1 MKTILKIFILSA
13 LSIFLVAGTATAIP
27 LGTNI
32 TISDRVNTGGTG
44 WYSDR
49 EDEEVEPGC
58 ITGQQWDL
66 EGFFLDGTMLTMVGG
81 FDFKEGQGGYQ
92 SGDIFIDTNGDAKY
106 GPDNQGTGG
115 DQSYP
120 AEITNTFNYEY
131 AIDLNFLNNLNTF
144 TVYALNG
151 NSTVRVY
158 YNDNDE
164 SNPWEYVPVGDG
176 SDISSTGSINFMNG
190 NIYDSDLTDYEIV
203 GGTHYA
209 VALDL
214 AFLPAGTDFISH
226 FTYECGND
234 NLMGQGSTPV
244 PEPATMLLLGAGLVG
259 LAGFGR
265 KKLFK

>member
-1 MKTILKIFILSA
+1 MKTILRIFILSA

-32 TISDRVNTGGTG
+32 TISDNVYTDTG

-49 EDEEVEPGC
+49 EDQEVEPNC
-58 ITGQQWDL
+58 VATQAWDL

-81 FDFKEGQGGYQ
+81 FDFENGQGGYQ
-92 SGDIFIDTNGDAKY
+92 SGDIFIDTDGDAEY
-106 GPDNQGTGG
+106 GPVNTGTGG
-115 DQSYP
+115 DQSYE
-120 AEITNTFNYEY
+120 AVINDNFNYEY
-131 AIDLNFLNNLNTF
+131 AIDLNFLLNSY
-144 TVYALNG
+144 TVYALNS

-158 YNDNDE
+158 YNQNDE
-164 SNPWEYVPVGDG
+164 SNPLEYVPVGDG
-176 SDISSTGSINFMNG
+176 SDINSTDSFNFWDG
-190 NIYDSDLTDYEIV
+190 TISDSDLTDYGIV
-203 GGTHYA
+203 GSTHYA
-209 VALDL
+209 VSLDL

-265 KKLFK
+265 KKFFRK